1 MPKKITLDNGI
12 RIILNP
18 MPHMASVA
26 TGIWVGTGSR
36 NEDKSISGISHFLEH
51 MVFKGTQKRSSRRI
65 KEDIEGRGGSLNAFT
80 SEEVT
85 CFLTKTGSS
94 LVDTSLDVLS
104 DIALSAKLDKEDID
118 RERTV
123 IMEEIRM
130 YRDLPNHHVY
140 DLLSE
145 VMWPNHPLGLSIAG
159 SIESVSPIVRKD
171 FLDYRSKN
179 YTPSNIVVAL
189 SGNLKEEKVLQKI
202 NKLFN
207 IEKETK
213 STVPIKFNNT
223 QSNPRVNF
231 LDKDTAQ
238 SHLLIGMHSFGK
250 THKDKYALSLLHIIL
265 GANMSSRLFES
276 VREKKG
282 LAYEIRSEVK
292 RYKDVGAFLVRV
304 GTERKKVKEAV
315 SLIIKELK
323 KIKEEAVPL
332 KELNRAKEFF
342 KEQLLLAIEDTMDNM
357 LWLGESVTS
366 LNKVPDKDEI
376 IKKVNSI
383 SSEDL
388 KRVAKIIFTNK
399 GINLALIGSIKDKEI
414 KELEKELSLL

>member
-1 MPKKITLDNGI
+1 MPKKINLNNGI
-12 RIILNP
+12 RVILNP

-51 MVFKGTQKRSSRRI
+51 MVFKGTQKRSGRKI
-65 KEDIEGRGGSLNAFT
+65 KEEIEGRGGSLNAFT

-85 CFLTKTGSS
+85 CFLTKTGAS
-94 LVDTSLDVLS
+94 LVDISLDVLS
-104 DIALSAKLDKEDID
+104 DIVLSAKLDKEDID

-145 VMWPNHPLGLSIAG
+145 VMWPNHPLGVSIAG

-179 YTPSNIVVAL
+179 YVPENIVVSL

-202 NKLFN
+202 NMVFN
-207 IEKETK
+207 IEKRK
-213 STVPIKFNNT
+213 KAPLPVKFNNT
-223 QSNPRVNF
+223 QSSPGVNF

-238 SHLLIGMHSFGK
+238 SHLLLGMHSFGK
-250 THKDKYALSLLHIIL
+250 AHKDKYVLSLLHIIL

-304 GTERKKVKEAV
+304 GTEHKKVREAV

-323 KIKEEAVPL
+323 RIKDEPVPL
-332 KELNRAKEFF
+332 KELKRAKEFF
-342 KEQLLLAIEDTMDNM
+342 KEQLLLALEDTLDNM
-357 LWLGESVTS
+357 LWLGEHVTS
-366 LNKVPDKDEI
+366 LNKVPDKDGI

-388 KRVAKIIFTNK
+388 KRVAKVIFTNK
-399 GINLALIGSIKDKEI
+399 GINLALIGPIKDKEK
-414 KELEKELSLL
+414 KELKKELSSL